1 MDLAEAKERIA
12 TCAKYDVPKYK
23 EAQKIVAEAKK
34 AEEVKKDE

>member
-23 EAQKIVAEAKK
+23 EAQRVVAEAEKTAK
-34 AEEVKKDE
+34 AEETE